1 MRGWDKGIALG
12 ATSRIGRTGLAC
24 LWADCSVMLAP
35 YFDEHRR
42 RLRSI
47 QLSQADHLST
57 LPQRYERKEKLWTA
71 VIRAQTGWPAE

>member
-1 MRGWDKGIALG
+1 MSTVLCLDSGVNMRDWDSGVGIKVVALG

-57 LPQRYERKEKLWTA
+57 LP
-71 VIRAQTGWPAE
+71 